1 MDQSLRSKLDRITNI
16 LFAGGVNNPVTY
28 IEQLSYLIFLKLLDE
43 READI
48 ERERQLL
55 GSAARTKSLFPEQA
69 SRYRWTLWRF
79 KSGPELRAYLRDEVF
94 PYMASLV
101 QEEPQVAIYFQDAR
115 LEVDDA
121 NVLKQVVD
129 ELDSINF
136 SKLGTDVK
144 GDIYEYLLQYLA
156 TQEGALLGQFRT
168 PRQIRLAMVEM
179 LDPDLGDAIFDPAC
193 GTGGFLIDAV
203 EHVLAKYSDHLREIP
218 IYGEEWLEKKGI
230 TLDEAKKQNPNLQTY
245 RKGAGE
251 KIPDWQ
257 LLERSIFGI
266 EVSRQMMRISM
277 MNLVLHGIRNAQ
289 VKRANSLSEM
299 GGLSDEDLRRRYK
312 VVLSN
317 PPFAGVLPKESIR
330 QDLPTKSK
338 KSELLFL
345 GVVMESLAP
354 GGRAAVIVPEGLLFG
369 STSGHVELRRKL
381 VEEFDLQAVVSL
393 PAGVFKPYAG
403 VKTAILIFRKP
414 ANDKSTRRVWF
425 YEVKNDG
432 FDPDKILG
440 GGRQATPEKNDLPTL
455 IAQWREFKAT
465 GFEQPPGVETGT
477 LLDAGTP
484 EPTCWWAKVETIA
497 ENDYNLGAGRYKPQ
511 TIENAPQED
520 PADLI
525 RETLAIEREIAGGLE
540 KLLKEVEAVA

>member
-43 READI
+43 REGDI
-48 ERERQLL
+48 ERERRLL
-55 GSAARTKSLFPEQA
+55 GSAARTKSLFPDQA
-69 SRYRWTLWRF
+69 SRYRWTQWRF

-230 TLDEAKKQNPNLQTY
+230 TLEEAKKQNPNLQTY

-354 GGRAAVIVPEGLLFG
+354 GGRAAVIVPEGLLFN
-369 STSGHVELRRKL
+369 SAAVELRRKL
-381 VEEFDLQAVVSL
+381 VEEFDLQAVISL
-393 PAGVFKPYAG
+393 PAGTFKPYAG
-403 VKTAILIFRKP
+403 VKTAILFFRKP
-414 ANDKSTRRVWF
+414 ANEKSTRHSSVWF

-432 FDPDKILG
+432 FDPDKIIG
-440 GGRQATPEKNDLPTL
+440 GGRQATPEKNDIPTL
-455 IAQWREFKAT
+455 VAKWKEFKAS
-465 GFEQPPGVETGT
+465 GFEKLPGIETGT

-484 EPTCWWAKVETIA
+484 EPVCWWAKVETIA
-497 ENDYNLGAGRYKPQ
+497 ENEYNLGAGRYKPQ
-511 TIENAPQED
+511 IIENAPQED

-525 RETLAIEREIAGGLE
+525 RETLAIEREIEEGLE
-540 KLLKEVEAVA
+540 KLLKEVEAAT